1 MTESSWHICNFVRT
15 FRDQAIISA
24 TFWTTLR
31 KTPKGP
37 PYHVFLSSVRPPQ
50 ASLPNVK
57 SEQVSAAVVTM
68 TGHPDDLSEIYN
80 ENLSASSSSLRSTTL
95 ANKVT
100 SILSA
105 SYADPELRDALWM
118 VDQRKMHNTPEV
130 RRKLRLEIQKEVIE
144 CNSGI
149 IRDFGNV
156 KEQLERIGSTISTLN
171 KCCENMRHQVNA
183 ARQENAPVLEE
194 AKALLAQREDLK
206 NRKSLLDAFNEHFV
220 ISDEEIAALTTA
232 TGVPDERF
240 FSVLARVKRVH
251 SDCQVLLGDENQ
263 RLGLELMEQVS
274 KYLNVGYQKLYR
286 WLQQEFKNFNLDN
299 PQIGFLI
306 RRALRTLAER
316 PALFHSCLDIFA
328 EARERVLSEGFYSSL
343 TGSSNKLDQDST
355 AKPIEFY
362 AHDSLRYVGDML
374 AWTHSAAVSE
384 REALEGLFITE
395 GEDIARGIQAGR
407 QMDLW
412 SALDSDN
419 FDGKRALS
427 DLANRNFLG
436 VARVLRQRVEQA
448 IQNQEDAILLYKI
461 ANLVG
466 FYQATFEKLLGRGSS
481 IMETLSTLENSAL
494 QHFQTIMTDF
504 VASIQA
510 DVIQPPRDL
519 KVPNFLEETLSQ
531 LKELIKSYES
541 SMSPTLSQNE
551 GFQPVLNQTLVP
563 VLESCETLAMKLDEP
578 ARSIFLSNCYLAS
591 KLTLQP
597 YHLSQAQTTRLA
609 ASLESSISNLQEY
622 QHAFFL
628 HTSGLHSL
636 LEALVSFPD
645 TTEPSLAIRNHP
657 RFQSASLTE
666 ASQTLDD
673 FLPSALM
680 DATDNLRLLSD
691 AKLARE
697 ITAEGADRFCKDFEF
712 VEGKLVE
719 VDELTDRKMAQNE
732 EDGTNGEEQIDG
744 HDDTFVPLRSLFPRT
759 SGEIRVL
766 LS

>member
-1 MTESSWHICNFVRT
+1 MRV
-15 FRDQAIISA
+15 
-24 TFWTTLR
+24 
-31 KTPKGP
+31 
-37 PYHVFLSSVRPPQ
+37 
-50 ASLPNVK
+50 
-57 SEQVSAAVVTM
+57 QVV
-68 TGHPDDLSEIYN
+68 
-80 ENLSASSSSLRSTTL
+80 
-95 ANKVT
+95 
-100 SILSA
+100 
-105 SYADPELRDALWM
+105 
-118 VDQRKMHNTPEV
+118 
-130 RRKLRLEIQKEVIE
+130 
-144 CNSGI
+144 
-149 IRDFGNV
+149 
-156 KEQLERIGSTISTLN
+156 
-171 KCCENMRHQVNA
+171 A

-194 AKALLAQREDLK
+194 AKTLLRQREDLK

-220 ISDEEIAALTTA
+220 ISDEEVTALTTA

-240 FSVLARVKRVH
+240 FSVLTRVKRVH

-299 PQIGFLI
+299 PQIGSLI

-343 TGSSNKLDQDST
+343 TGSSNNLDQDST

-374 AWTHSAAVSE
+374 AWVHSAAVSE
-384 REALEGLFITE
+384 REALEGLFVAE

-412 SALDSDN
+412 SALDSEN
-419 FDGKRALS
+419 FDGKRVLS

-461 ANLVG
+461 GNLVG
-466 FYQATFEKLLGRGSS
+466 FYQATFEKLLGRDSS
-481 IMETLSTLENSAL
+481 IMETLSSLEKSAL
-494 QHFQTIMTDF
+494 QHFQTIMADF

-510 DVIQPPRDL
+510 DVTQPPRDL

-541 SMSPTLSQNE
+541 SMSPTLSPNE

-563 VLESCETLAMKLDEP
+563 VLENCETLAKKLDEP
-578 ARSIFLSNCYLAS
+578 ARSIFLSNCYLGS
-591 KLTLQP
+591 KSTIQP
-597 YHLSQAQTTRLA
+597 YHFSQAQTARLA
-609 ASLESSISNLQEY
+609 TSLESSISNLQEY

-636 LEALVSFPD
+636 LEALASLPD
-645 TTEPSLAIRNHP
+645 TRESSLTIRNHP
-657 RFQSASLTE
+657 RFQSSSLTE

-712 VEGKLVE
+712 VESKVVE
-719 VDELTDRKMAQNE
+719 VDELMDRKMAQNE
-732 EDGTNGEEQIDG
+732 EDGTNAEEKVDG
-744 HDDTFVPLRSLFPRT
+744 QDDIFVPLRSLFPRT